1 MGEILKKRLKQNK
14 FSSKQQ
20 EALLNIFVCAN
31 HLRLKSSTMIEQY
44 GITFGQYNVL
54 RILKGKYPDGHPRCE
69 IISRM
74 IEPAPDVTRLI
85 DKLEKQKFVE
95 RFHSSED
102 RRHSIARIT
111 QKGIDLLEKIQAQV
125 EFMDKNLCINLTEK
139 ELTEL
144 SRILEKIYQD
154 EVE

>member
-14 FSSKQQ
+14 FSNLQQ
-20 EALLNIFVCAN
+20 EAVLNIFVTAN
-31 HLRLKSSTMIEQY
+31 HLKLKASNMIEKH

-54 RILKGKYPDGHPRCE
+54 RILKGKFPEGYPRRE
-69 IISRM
+69 IIGRM

-85 DKLEKQKFVE
+85 DRLEKQKFVE

-102 RRHSIARIT
+102 RRHSIAKIT
-111 QKGIDLLEKIQAQV
+111 QKGLDFLDKIQL
-125 EFMDKNLCINLTEK
+125 EIESMDKDICINLNDS

-144 SRILEKIYQD
+144 SRILEKIYQN
-154 EVE
+154 EIE